1 VNEIMA
7 YLKQVSLALSLA
19 VVAGMATPALAH
31 NHLAELEPT
40 PNNLLAEAVESSTE
54 VTAEP
59 VVADEATA
67 AEVPA
72 TAEMPVVEAIP
83 PMEPVE
89 SEASLLALPEAE
101 PLTADQGLFD
111 AAGIESALMAATVE
125 TAPAASDS
133 IDLAQSTRA
142 AYEITPAYLGV
153 GGNIGIGNR
162 DNSALSS
169 FGFNI
174 ISKISLGP
182 RFSVRAG
189 ATATNDR
196 WGFTIP
202 VTYNFNTISYG
213 GFRAQPYVGAGV
225 EIPTSGDIGL
235 LLNAGAD
242 VPISRDF
249 TFNAVGNFRV
259 TSGFA
264 LGISLGVGYNFPFI
278 FE

>member
-1 VNEIMA
+1 MA
-7 YLKQVSLALSLA
+7 YLKQVSLALGLA
-19 VVAGMATPALAH
+19 AVASMAAPALAH
-31 NHLAELEPT
+31 NHLTELELAQ
-40 PNNLLAEAVESSTE
+40 NNSAEAVESSTE
-54 VTAEP
+54 ATAEP
-59 VVADEATA
+59 VVADEATT

-72 TAEMPVVEAIP
+72 ASEVPVVEAIAP
-83 PMEPVE
+83 IEPVE
-89 SEASLLALPEAE
+89 SDASLLALPEAE
-101 PLTADQGLFD
+101 SLTADQSLFD
-111 AAGIESALMAATVE
+111 TADIESALTAATIE

-133 IDLAQSTRA
+133 IDLAQATRP
-142 AYEITPAYLGV
+142 AYEISPAYLGV

-162 DNSALSS
+162 SDSGLSS
-169 FGFNI
+169 FGFNV

-182 RFSVRAG
+182 RFSVRPG
-189 ATATNDR
+189 ATITNNR
-196 WGFTIP
+196 SSFTIP
-202 VTYNFNTISYG
+202 VTYNFSTLSYN

-225 EIPTSGDIGL
+225 DIPTSGDIGL
-235 LLNAGAD
+235 LINAGAD

>member
-1 VNEIMA
+1 MA
-7 YLKQVSLALSLA
+7 YLKQVSLALGLA
-19 VVAGMATPALAH
+19 AVAGMAAPALADTP
-31 NHLAELEPT
+31 LAELELA
-40 PNNLLAEAVESSTE
+40 PNPVVEAVDGTVEA
-54 VTAEP
+54 TAEP
-59 VVADEATA
+59 VITDVAVTAEAPAT

-72 TAEMPVVEAIP
+72 TAEMPTAEAIAP
-83 PMEPVE
+83 AP
-89 SEASLLALPEAE
+89 SDASLLALPEAE
-101 PLTADQGLFD
+101 PLTADNGLFATAD
-111 AAGIESALMAATVE
+111 IESALMAATVE

-133 IDLAQSTRA
+133 IDLAQSTRP

-162 DNSALSS
+162 GNSALSS

-202 VTYNFNTISYG
+202 VTYNFNTVSYG

-235 LLNAGAD
+235 LVNAGAD

-249 TFNAVGNFRV
+249 TLNGVANFRL

-264 LGISLGVGYNFPFI
+264 LGIGLGVGYNFPFI

>member
-1 VNEIMA
+1 VPTLE
-7 YLKQVSLALSLA
+7 S
-19 VVAGMATPALAH
+19 
-31 NHLAELEPT
+31 LEP
-40 PNNLLAEAVESSTE
+40 
-54 VTAEP
+54 
-59 VVADEATA
+59 VASD
-67 AEVPA
+67 
-72 TAEMPVVEAIP
+72 
-83 PMEPVE
+83 
-89 SEASLLALPEAE
+89 ASLLTAPAIA
-101 PLTADQGLFD
+101 PLATAPAF
-111 AAGIESALMAATVE
+111 ATASIESALLAATVE
-125 TAPAASDS
+125 AAPEAADS
-133 IDLAQSTRA
+133 IDLAQSTRS

-153 GGNIGIGNR
+153 GGNIGIGDR
-162 DNSALSS
+162 GQSALSS

-202 VTYNFNTISYG
+202 ITYNFNTISAG

-225 EIPTSGDIGL
+225 EVPTSGDVGL

-249 TFNAVGNFRV
+249 TLNAVGNFRV
-259 TSGFA
+259 TSGLA
-264 LGISLGVGYNFPFI
+264 LGISLGVGYTFPFI

>member
-1 VNEIMA
+1 MA
-7 YLKQVSLALSLA
+7 YLKQFSLALGLA
-19 VVAGMATPALAH
+19 AVAGIATPALAH
-31 NHLAELEPT
+31 NHLTELELAQNT
-40 PNNLLAEAVESSTE
+40 LAEAVESSTE
-54 VTAEP
+54 ATAEP
-59 VVADEATA
+59 VAADEATT

-72 TAEMPVVEAIP
+72 AADVPVVEAIA
-83 PMEPVE
+83 PVE
-89 SEASLLALPEAE
+89 SDASLLALPEAE
-101 PLTADQGLFD
+101 SLTADQSLFD
-111 AAGIESALMAATVE
+111 TAGIESALTAATIE

-133 IDLAQSTRA
+133 IELAQGTRP
-142 AYEITPAYLGV
+142 AYEISPAYLGV

-162 DNSALSS
+162 SDSGLSS
-169 FGFNI
+169 FGFNV

-182 RFSVRAG
+182 RFSVRPG
-189 ATATNDR
+189 ATITNNR
-196 WGFTIP
+196 SSFTIP
-202 VTYNFNTISYG
+202 VTYNFSTLSYN

-225 EIPTSGDIGL
+225 DIPTSGDIGL
-235 LLNAGAD
+235 LINAGAD